1 MKLVRWI
8 LGRIILVL
16 DVLTSPKPIVR
27 DAAAQKAIDE
37 TTASMSLYQF
47 KTCPFCVKVRRELK
61 RHALNIETRDAKD
74 NAEVKA
80 ELVREGGRH
89 KVPCLRTES
98 ADGSVTW
105 LYESNDIIAH
115 LKHQF
120 NLASGQ

>member
-27 DAAAQKAIDE
+27 DAAAQKAIDD
-37 TTASMSLYQF
+37 TTANMSLYQF

-74 NAEVKA
+74 NGEVKA

-98 ADGSVTW
+98 TDGSVTW

-120 NLASGQ
+120 KLVS

>member
-16 DVLTSPKPIVR
+16 DLLTSPKPIVR

-98 ADGSVTW
+98 TDGSVTW

-115 LKHQF
+115 LKHQL
-120 NLASGQ
+120 NLVS

>member
-16 DVLTSPKPIVR
+16 DVLTSPRPIVR

-98 ADGSVTW
+98 TDGSVTW

-120 NLASGQ
+120 KLVS

>member
-74 NAEVKA
+74 NAEIKA

-98 ADGSVTW
+98 TDGSVTW

-120 NLASGQ
+120 KLVS

>member
-37 TTASMSLYQF
+37 ITASMSLYQF

-98 ADGSVTW
+98 TDGSVTW

-120 NLASGQ
+120 KLVS

>member
-1 MKLVRWI
+1 M
-8 LGRIILVL
+8 
-16 DVLTSPKPIVR
+16 R

-98 ADGSVTW
+98 TDGSVTW

-120 NLASGQ
+120 KLVS

>member
-98 ADGSVTW
+98 TDGSVTW
-105 LYESNDIIAH
+105 LYESNDIIKY
-115 LKHQF
+115 LEERF
-120 NLASGQ
+120 L

>member
-47 KTCPFCVKVRRELK
+47 RTCPFCVKVRRELK

-98 ADGSVTW
+98 TDGSVTW

-120 NLASGQ
+120 NLVS

>member
-27 DAAAQKAIDE
+27 DAAAQKAVDE

-98 ADGSVTW
+98 TDGSVTW

-120 NLASGQ
+120 NLVS

>member
-61 RHALNIETRDAKD
+61 WHALNIETRDAKD

-98 ADGSVTW
+98 TDGSVTW
-105 LYESNDIIAH
+105 LYESNDIIDH

-120 NLASGQ
+120 NLVS

>member
-27 DAAAQKAIDE
+27 DAAAQKAVDE

-74 NAEVKA
+74 NAEIKA

-98 ADGSVTW
+98 TDGSVTW

-120 NLASGQ
+120 NLVS

>member
-27 DAAAQKAIDE
+27 DAAAQKAVDE

-98 ADGSVTW
+98 TDGSVTW

-120 NLASGQ
+120 KLVS

>member
-27 DAAAQKAIDE
+27 DAAAQKAIDD
-37 TTASMSLYQF
+37 TTANMSLYQF

-98 ADGSVTW
+98 TDGSVTW

-120 NLASGQ
+120 KLVS

>member
-74 NAEVKA
+74 NAEIKA

-98 ADGSVTW
+98 TDGSVTW

-120 NLASGQ
+120 NLVS

>member
-16 DVLTSPKPIVR
+16 DLLTSPKPIVR

-98 ADGSVTW
+98 TDGSVTW

-120 NLASGQ
+120 NLVS

>member
-27 DAAAQKAIDE
+27 DAAAQQAIDE
-37 TTASMSLYQF
+37 TTASMSLSQF
-47 KTCPFCVKVRRELK
+47 RSCPFCVKVRRELK

-98 ADGSVTW
+98 TDGSVTW

-120 NLASGQ
+120 KLVS

>member
-105 LYESNDIIAH
+105 LYESNDIVAH

-120 NLASGQ
+120 KLVS

>member
-16 DVLTSPKPIVR
+16 DLLTSPKPIVR

-47 KTCPFCVKVRRELK
+47 KTCPFCVKVRRELN

-98 ADGSVTW
+98 TDGSVTW

-120 NLASGQ
+120 KLVS

>member
-16 DVLTSPKPIVR
+16 DLLTSPKPIVR
-27 DAAAQKAIDE
+27 DAAAQKAIDD
-37 TTASMSLYQF
+37 TTANMSLYQF

-98 ADGSVTW
+98 TDGSVTW

-120 NLASGQ
+120 NLVS

>member
-98 ADGSVTW
+98 TDGSVTW

-120 NLASGQ
+120 KLVS

>member
-8 LGRIILVL
+8 LGRVILVL
-16 DVLTSPKPIVR
+16 DLLTSPKPIVR

-98 ADGSVTW
+98 TDGSVTW

-120 NLASGQ
+120 NLVS

>member
-61 RHALNIETRDAKD
+61 WHALNIETRDAKD

-98 ADGSVTW
+98 TDGSVTW

-120 NLASGQ
+120 NLVS

>member
-8 LGRIILVL
+8 LGRIILIL

-98 ADGSVTW
+98 TDGSVTW

-120 NLASGQ
+120 NLVS

>member
-8 LGRIILVL
+8 LGRIILVI

-98 ADGSVTW
+98 TDGSVTW

-120 NLASGQ
+120 NLVS

>member
-16 DVLTSPKPIVR
+16 DLLTSPKPIVR

-74 NAEVKA
+74 NTEVKA
-80 ELVREGGRH
+80 ELVREGGQH

-98 ADGSVTW
+98 TDGSVTW

-120 NLASGQ
+120 NLVS

>member
-16 DVLTSPKPIVR
+16 DVLTSPRPIVR

-80 ELVREGGRH
+80 ELVCEGGRH

-98 ADGSVTW
+98 TDGSVTW

-120 NLASGQ
+120 KLVS

>member
-16 DVLTSPKPIVR
+16 DLLTSPKPIVR

-98 ADGSVTW
+98 TAGSVTW

-120 NLASGQ
+120 NLVS

>member
-1 MKLVRWI
+1 VRWI

-98 ADGSVTW
+98 TDGSVTW

>member
-27 DAAAQKAIDE
+27 DAAAQKAIDD
-37 TTASMSLYQF
+37 TTANMSLYQF

-74 NAEVKA
+74 NTEIKA
-80 ELVREGGRH
+80 ELVREGGQH

-98 ADGSVTW
+98 TDGSVTW

-120 NLASGQ
+120 NLVS